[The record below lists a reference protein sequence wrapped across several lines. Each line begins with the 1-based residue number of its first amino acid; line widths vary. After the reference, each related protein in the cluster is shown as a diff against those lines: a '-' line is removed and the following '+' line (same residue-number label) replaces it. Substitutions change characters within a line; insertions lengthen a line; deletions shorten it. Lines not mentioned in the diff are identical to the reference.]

1 MTLLY
6 KLWFK
11 FVMLSLKFGMI
22 EKKGK
27 DELLKIY
34 NRKINK
40 GKIYEYRS
48 L

>member
-1 MTLLY
+1 
-6 KLWFK
+6 
-11 FVMLSLKFGMI
+11 MLSLKFGMI

-27 DELLKIY
+27 DKLLRIY

-40 GKIYEYRS
+40 EVIYQYRS